1 MNLEKAVQY
10 LPLGAVILIGLGV
23 IKTSVYYNYFGVDI
37 MSYLTTS
44 EVLTLFLNDLQPLI
58 VLFLVAFIHLNIS
71 ERLIEMIEK
80 NIGEDIFVK
89 FIREKKWIYFTI
101 FLILS
106 VMLFCI
112 IYFDLIQLKTW
123 LIYLFVFS
131 LLQLTIFFFI
141 RKTGDDLVKNDS
153 YMNLFL
159 GLCIV
164 SIIPLMSM
172 KDIRS
177 IEMDNGMKA
186 YLTLNDDSTI
196 VSSENNRFL
205 GKAGENYFFYKPD
218 SKIATI
224 IKSTDVKR
232 IDIKR

>member
-1 MNLEKAVQY
+1 MKLEKIVHY

-23 IKTSVYYNYFGVDI
+23 LRTSVYYNYFGVDI

-44 EVLTLFLNDLQPLI
+44 EVLTLFLNDFQPLI
-58 VLFLVAFIHLNIS
+58 VLFLVAFIHLNS
-71 ERLIEMIEK
+71 TERIIEIIER
-80 NIGEDIFVK
+80 NFGEDIFETFV
-89 FIREKKWIYFTI
+89 REKKWRYFTI

-106 VMLFCI
+106 AILFCI
-112 IYFDLIQLKTW
+112 IYFDFIQLKTW
-123 LIYLFVFS
+123 LIYLLVFS

-141 RKTGDDLVKNDS
+141 RKTGDDLVKNRS

-164 SIIPLMSM
+164 SIIPLMSL

-177 IEMDNGMKA
+177 IEKDNGMKA
-186 YLTLNDDSTI
+186 YLRLNDDSTI
-196 VSSENNRFL
+196 VSSENNLFL
-205 GKAGENYFFYKPD
+205 GKAGENYFFYRPD
-218 SKIATI
+218 SKITTI

-232 IDIKR
+232 IDIMR

>member
-1 MNLEKAVQY
+1 MKLEKIVQY

-23 IKTSVYYNYFGVDI
+23 LRTSVYYNYFGVDI

-44 EVLTLFLNDLQPLI
+44 EVLTLFLNDFQPLI

-71 ERLIEMIEK
+71 ERLIEVIEK
-80 NIGEDIFVK
+80 NIGEEIFVK

-106 VMLFCI
+106 VILFCI
-112 IYFDLIQLKTW
+112 IYFDFIQLKTW

-141 RKTGDDLVKNDS
+141 RKNGDDLVKNRS
-153 YMNLFL
+153 YLNVFL
-159 GLCIV
+159 GLCVV
-164 SIIPLMSM
+164 SIIPLMSL

-177 IEMDNGMKA
+177 IEKDNGMKA
-186 YLTLNDDSTI
+186 YLTLNDNNTI

-205 GKAGENYFFYKPD
+205 GRAGENYFFYKPD
-218 SKIATI
+218 SKITTI
-224 IKSTDVKR
+224 IKSSEVKR
-232 IDIKR
+232 IEIKK